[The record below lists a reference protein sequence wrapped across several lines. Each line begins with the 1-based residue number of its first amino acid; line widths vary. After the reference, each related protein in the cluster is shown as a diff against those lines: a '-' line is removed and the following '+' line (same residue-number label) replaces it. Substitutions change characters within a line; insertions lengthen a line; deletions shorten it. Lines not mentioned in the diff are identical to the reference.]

1 MTQGFDTAESSS
13 KFQEKV
19 MDHGERLAA
28 LEERTSHLASKED
41 LQKAMNAQT
50 WKIISA
56 IAALVSAVV
65 WITQSVLK

>member
-1 MTQGFDTAESSS
+1 MTRGLDAAESSS
-13 KFQEKV
+13 KFEDKM

-50 WKIISA
+50 WKIIGA
-56 IAALVSAVV
+56 IAGLVSAVV